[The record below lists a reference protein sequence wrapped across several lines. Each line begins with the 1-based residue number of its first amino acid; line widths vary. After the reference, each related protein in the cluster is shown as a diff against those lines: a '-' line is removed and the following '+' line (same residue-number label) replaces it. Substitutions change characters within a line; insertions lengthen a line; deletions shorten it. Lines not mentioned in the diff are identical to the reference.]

1 MIRPEDVAAMAALV
15 DPPVEEG
22 RRAAVAEQLDRIRQ
36 IAAPLFA
43 VTLDPS
49 DEIGPEWRP

>member
-15 DPPVEEG
+15 DLPVEEG

-43 VTLDPS
+43 VKLDPA